1 MEANIKKSNIYIY
14 VYIYKSTEI
23 LGDVEQKN
31 KFSDTFHVLKKKKK
45 VLILPYVPYIVAYH
59 SGFTHLPSFLVLVAG
74 SGSYRKVTSC

>member
-45 VLILPYVPYIVAYH
+45 
-59 SGFTHLPSFLVLVAG
+59 F
-74 SGSYRKVTSC
+74 